1 MDTRSWTDEH
11 SRAIAAAAPS
21 VPEAAPDELDRA
33 WAKVRKEMADT
44 PRRRRTRIVVGA
56 VVAAAAL
63 GVGGVAAADIYSAHT
78 ARTGEGPVNAEDER
92 LGGPGEKLDHT
103 APDYGTVILEETT
116 DIPFPNEEA
125 RLLSRDFQVG
135 TASRNRHQSEE
146 YRISTGAVRYF
157 TAQHAV
163 CAWANEW
170 AAATTADDEAARA
183 TATAMID
190 ESSTWP
196 AVADVD
202 PVQRY
207 YYKKKRVTDPE
218 TGRKVT
224 KKVVVDETEAAAL
237 PAVQEAAH
245 GDDIDAMSTALLDFA
260 PCVREFM
267 GDLPAPADSWWPS
280 VKDARLK

>member
-11 SRAIAAAAPS
+11 SRAIAAVAPS
-21 VPEAAPDELDRA
+21 VPEAAPDELDRT

-44 PRRRRTRIVVGA
+44 PSRRRARIVVGA
-56 VVAAAAL
+56 AIAAAAL

-78 ARTGEGPVNAEDER
+78 ARTGEGPVDAEDER
-92 LGGPGEKLDHT
+92 LGGPGEKLDLT

-125 RLLSRDFQVG
+125 RMLARDFEVG
-135 TASRNRHQSEE
+135 TASRDRNQPYKAST
-146 YRISTGAVRYF
+146 STGAVRYF
-157 TAQHAV
+157 TAKQAV

-170 AAATTADDEAARA
+170 AAATTAGDEAARA
-183 TATAMID
+183 TAIGMID

-196 AVADVD
+196 AVTDVD
-202 PVQRY
+202 PAQKY
-207 YYKKKRVTDPE
+207 FYKKRRVTDPE

-224 KKVVVDETEAAAL
+224 KKVVVDETPAAAL
-237 PAVQEAAH
+237 PPVQEAAH

-267 GDLPAPADSWWPS
+267 GDLPAPDDAWWPS